1 MIKPTAP
8 LLVIVLTAIFL
19 FLAAT
24 NIQGG
29 WLYLVD
35 ALLWAI
41 VLMAFVLPWLN
52 LRSFQ
57 CERRL
62 PGKVSAQES
71 CTVEL
76 VVTQANR
83 WPLMFVNI
91 EDRAPLHWSSRQ
103 SPAAVG
109 SKGLIVSLKK
119 EERFSL
125 SYTFTPDRAGVWRF
139 EGIRTG
145 SFGPLGLLGLYR
157 QRPLKQALVVQPR
170 LPLDTPLQLF
180 SAEQQQ
186 ALQQARHH
194 SHHNEDIS
202 HYREYQPGDSRRQI
216 HWKNTARQQKLI
228 VAEAREE
235 PFQQAL
241 VLVDTAQNQDTESFL
256 RVIETASAVCYA
268 LLKQNLAVHC
278 LAQSADPAHWAELN
292 LPAPARSLQNLRNWE
307 QVSPWLATL
316 LPDAPLALSAVLSQQ
331 GALSAAALIVV
342 IAATPEPA
350 LLARLRQGRQASAP
364 PILVFAENPQP
375 ENAPFQYRILLP
387 A

>member
-8 LLVIVLTAIFL
+8 LLVIVLTAVFL

-52 LRSFQ
+52 LRRFQ

-62 PGKVSAQES
+62 PGKVSAREA
-71 CTVEL
+71 CTIEL
-76 VVTQANR
+76 VVTQPNR

-91 EDRAPLHWSSRQ
+91 EDRAPRHWSVRQ
-103 SPAAVG
+103 GPTTAG
-109 SKGLIVSLKK
+109 SKGLIVSLKRD
-119 EERFSL
+119 ESFCY
-125 SYTFTPDRAGVWRF
+125 SYDLTPDRPGVWIF
-139 EGIRTG
+139 EGIKTG

-157 QRPLKQALVVQPR
+157 QRPLRQALVVQPR

-241 VLVDTAQNQDTESFL
+241 VLVDTAQNQDSESFL
-256 RVIETASAVCYA
+256 RVVETASAVCYA

-278 LAQSADPAHWAELN
+278 LAQAADPAHWADLN
-292 LPAPARSLQNLRNWE
+292 LPTPARSLQNLRNWE

-316 LPDAPLALSAVLSQQ
+316 MPDASLPLSAALSQQ
-331 GALSAAALIVV
+331 GGLTASALMVV
-342 IAATPEPA
+342 IAAKPEPA
-350 LLARLRQGRQASAP
+350 LLARLRQGRQATAP
-364 PILVFAENPQP
+364 PILVFAEHPQP
-375 ENAPFQYRILLP
+375 ESAQLDYRMLLSV
-387 A
+387 

>member
-35 ALLWAI
+35 ALLWAV
-41 VLMAFVLPWLN
+41 VLMAFVLPWIH
-52 LRSFQ
+52 LRRLH

-62 PGKVSAQES
+62 PGKVSAGEARE
-71 CTVEL
+71 VALL
-76 VVTQANR
+76 VTHAGR

-91 EDRAPLHWSSRQ
+91 EDKAPRHWSARQ
-103 SPAAVG
+103 SSAAAG

-119 EERFSL
+119 GESFRHAYDL
-125 SYTFTPDRAGVWRF
+125 TPDRSGVWIF
-139 EGIRTG
+139 EGITTG
-145 SFGPLGLLGLYR
+145 SFGPLGLLGLYH
-157 QRPLKQALVVQPR
+157 QQALKQALVVQPR

-194 SHHNEDIS
+194 SHYNEDIS
-202 HYREYQPGDSRRQI
+202 HYREYQPGDNRRQI

-235 PFQQAL
+235 PFQQAV
-241 VLVDTAQNQDTESFL
+241 VLVDTSQGQDPEVFL
-256 RVIETASAVCYA
+256 RVIDTAAAACHA
-268 LLKQNLAVHC
+268 LLKQNLAIHC
-278 LAQSADPAHWAELN
+278 LAQAADPAHWTELG
-292 LPAPARSLQNLRNWE
+292 LPPPPRSLQGLRNWE
-307 QVSPWLATL
+307 QLSPWLATL
-316 LPDAPLALSAVLSQQ
+316 IPDASMPLSAALSQQ
-331 GALSAAALIVV
+331 GDLSSALLVV
-342 IAATPEPA
+342 IAAVPEPA

-364 PILVFAENPQP
+364 PILVFADKPQP
-375 ENAPFQYRILLP
+375 EDAQFQYRMLLS